1 LNNQVNI
8 SFFFSQPQKSAKSSS
23 MSEPQAQPAATMSR
37 LELEFMRLGLEE
49 EIAGLQTQLDWVENA
64 IAQLEDEP

>member
-1 LNNQVNI
+1 M
-8 SFFFSQPQKSAKSSS
+8 P
-23 MSEPQAQPAATMSR
+23 EPQAQPVTTMSR

-49 EIAGLQTQLDWVENA
+49 EIVGLQLQLEWVENA